1 MSQTDKDLSAWMLS
15 GPLRCGGCG
24 ASLAAGGLAFGGRC
38 LPCAGLGGLEFLPSG
53 DAALTRRA
61 TAKSGRAVLVLDA
74 RQRRNRHER
83 RGTLLEPA
91 AIAAA
96 RDQCAA
102 DAGDREAKA
111 VKRRERDAVKDAEFK
126 AAFEAALRARYPGC
140 PGAEARTIAEHAC
153 EKHSGR
159 VGRTA
164 AAKELDPE
172 TVDLAVRAHI
182 RHVHTDY
189 DRLRDSR
196 VDKRTARAAVRG
208 RVDEVASAWRR

>member
-1 MSQTDKDLSAWMLS
+1 
-15 GPLRCGGCG
+15 
-24 ASLAAGGLAFGGRC
+24 
-38 LPCAGLGGLEFLPSG
+38 
-53 DAALTRRA
+53 
-61 TAKSGRAVLVLDA
+61 VLVLDA

-172 TVDLAVRAHI
+172 TVDLAVRAYI